1 MVIAKRRNDCVDEA
15 IKQKNEALSEIVE
28 RELSREEKDP
38 NYEVTYTL
46 KDLNRVKD
54 HLDLIKH
61 HVWIPNTL
69 ESTPRN
75 STKRTV
81 QRLTPE
87 EREQRRQ
94 RYRQRRLERQ
104 IQRENQN
111 PVTVRLPASNSE
123 TTSPSATVGT
133 FGTTPRHRRRSNE
146 TPQSFSQAVSPRR
159 SPEQVTPRVVT
170 PPNNWNQL
178 QNIRTFYQPLDFNL
192 INQQLAEANF
202 SVSDSSDSSDTD
214 TEDEMANTIID
225 YLENNLHNNTSLRI
239 DPFYGDGTQDPLQWM
254 IHFEKVARS
263 NAWDEAKKIR
273 KYATYLEDDA
283 EEWHDE
289 IVANDMA
296 DWAAWRAGF
305 VEKYCN
311 TRWKNKWMRELEN
324 NRQRQ
329 GETIDVY
336 YARFKRL
343 VKRVEIQVDQR
354 KRLFIKGLLLHIA
367 PLVTMQTPGTL
378 AAALELA
385 QAYEEGL
392 DMVNKIEPRKQK
404 GKKKV
409 VESSDEEEEEEE
421 EERKPKKT
429 TLKKKKKETKV
440 TFDPAHNLDD
450 LAKKFEKMQLN
461 LIQKME
467 KLTTQVNQQ
476 PNYRN
481 RGNNRNNSSQNN
493 WNNRNNRNNRNNN
506 RETLEV
512 EEESEK
518 EEDKLLQHLLNAY
531 DAYLG
536 KRERDDSS
544 DEDTP
549 IKRPRETNIPEPKS
563 SLSTFGL
570 PKTTSIPVP
579 KVVKTEITPKKKSK
593 KKKVIKIVKGNKEKK
608 KENATQPPLF
618 RKKDFDIVEQLQNQP
633 AGLSWTDALEVPSI
647 RKSFFEA
654 LRKPKEKEIKLADQE
669 YSLKTTALKCNV
681 AVGVY
686 IVPTIVDSGAAISIV
701 TRDAMEQ
708 LGYEI
713 EEASKSIILPATGK
727 KTQPLGVIRD
737 LPITIQDQTIPIDVE
752 VIDAATYSLL
762 LGNNWLMKANASYNW
777 SDQELTLRWRGK
789 TLTIPANCSKETK
802 EEFSELIENTDEES
816 ADESNTETE
825 ESEDDDEEIIFKNTA
840 IEDNNDGS
848 DEDTVLVFLSEKLN
862 KNELDIGQLNNHQ
875 QQKFNKLME
884 RNKDLFASD
893 VSSLGRINI
902 IKYQIDVGEAK
913 PMK

>member
-1 MVIAKRRNDCVDEA
+1 
-15 IKQKNEALSEIVE
+15 
-28 RELSREEKDP
+28 
-38 NYEVTYTL
+38 
-46 KDLNRVKD
+46 
-54 HLDLIKH
+54 
-61 HVWIPNTL
+61 
-69 ESTPRN
+69 
-75 STKRTV
+75 
-81 QRLTPE
+81 
-87 EREQRRQ
+87 
-94 RYRQRRLERQ
+94 
-104 IQRENQN
+104 
-111 PVTVRLPASNSE
+111 
-123 TTSPSATVGT
+123 
-133 FGTTPRHRRRSNE
+133 
-146 TPQSFSQAVSPRR
+146 
-159 SPEQVTPRVVT
+159 
-170 PPNNWNQL
+170 
-178 QNIRTFYQPLDFNL
+178 
-192 INQQLAEANF
+192 
-202 SVSDSSDSSDTD
+202 
-214 TEDEMANTIID
+214 MANAVLD
-225 YLENNLHNNTSLRI
+225 YLEDNLHNHTSLRV

-254 IHFEKVARS
+254 LHFEKVARS

-289 IVANDMA
+289 INANDMA

-311 TRWKNKWMRELEN
+311 TRWRNKWMRELEN

-329 GETIDVY
+329 GETVDAY
-336 YARFKRL
+336 YARFRRL
-343 VKRVEIQVDQR
+343 VKRVEINVNQH
-354 KRLFIKGLLLHIA
+354 KRLFIKGLLPYIA
-367 PLVTMQTPGTL
+367 PLITMQAPGTL

-392 DMVNKIEPRKQK
+392 DMVNEIEPRKQK

-409 VESSDEEEEEEE
+409 VESSDEEEEEEAE

-429 TLKKKKKETKV
+429 VLKKKKKETKV

-481 RGNNRNNSSQNN
+481 RGNNRDNSSQNN

-518 EEDKLLQHLLNAY
+518 EEDKLLQHLLEAY

-549 IKRPRETNIPEPKS
+549 IKRPRETNIPEPKP
-563 SLSTFGL
+563 SLNTFGL
-570 PKTTSIPVP
+570 PKTTSVPVP

-593 KKKVIKIVKGNKEKK
+593 KKEVIKMVKGNKEKK
-608 KENATQPPLF
+608 KENATRPPLF
-618 RKKDFDIVEQLQNQP
+618 RKKNFDIVEQLQNQP
-633 AGLSWTDALEVPSI
+633 AGLSWADALEVPSI

-686 IVPTIVDSGAAISIV
+686 TVPTIVDSGAAISIV

-737 LPITIQDQTIPIDVE
+737 LPITIQGQTIPIDVE

-789 TLTIPANCSKETK
+789 TLTVPANCSKETK
-802 EEFSELIENTDEES
+802 EEFSELIENTDDES
-816 ADESNTETE
+816 TNESNTETE
-825 ESEDDDEEIIFKNTA
+825 ESEGDDDEIIFKNTTS
-840 IEDNNDGS
+840 EDHDDES
-848 DEDTVLVFLSEKLN
+848 DEDTVPVFLSEKLN

-875 QQKFNKLME
+875 QQKFDKLME
-884 RNKDLFASD
+884 RNKDLFAND
-893 VSSLGRINI
+893 VSSLGRTNI
-902 IKYQIDVGEAK
+902 IKHQIDVGEAK
-913 PMK
+913 PIKQRFY